1 MSVKLTSDLCVC
13 QIRAADG
20 LSHRLYRR
28 RRARRA
34 AWKVSRRTPKRK
46 QHILNREKS
55 GISWPDIKCDLVHD
69 LAARA
74 GFVRDVSGLVV
85 SFPK

>member
-1 MSVKLTSDLCVC
+1 MSVGLTSDLCVC

-20 LSHRLYRR
+20 LYRR
-28 RRARRA
+28 RRVRRA
-34 AWKVSRRTPKRK
+34 AWKVSRRNPMRK
-46 QHILNREKS
+46 LHILNGEKS
-55 GISWPDIKCDLVHD
+55 GISWPDIMCDLVHD

-74 GFVRDVSGLVV
+74 GFVRDFSGLVV

>member
-13 QIRAADG
+13 QLRAADG

-34 AWKVSRRTPKRK
+34 AWKVSGRNPPRK
-46 QHILNREKS
+46 QHILNGEKS
-55 GISWPDIKCDLVHD
+55 GISWPDIMCDLVHD

-74 GFVRDVSGLVV
+74 GFVRDFSGPVV